1 MSDIKEAEL
10 IQQGEKAE
18 ELLNNETFSTVTNK
32 LVEAAFQAFVNSK
45 PEDTKER
52 ERSYYAYRGLVD
64 IHQTLQQSVAVKDN
78 IMNRDNNEE
87 VGLR

>member
-10 IQQGEKAE
+10 VQEGEQAE
-18 ELLNNETFSTVTNK
+18 ELLNNQTFATVTNR

-45 PEDTKER
+45 PEETKER

-64 IHQTLQQSVAVKDN
+64 IHQTLQQSVSVKDN
-78 IMNRDNNEE
+78 IMNRNNNEE
-87 VGLR
+87 E